1 MNSETGIDWP
11 KDDLIVQVHRRRTIG
26 DTIQNLFSNTGI
38 AVSILYILIKK
49 IIEPC
54 LESHFSQR
62 TSLSV
67 STLIQLR
74 RLVATLQG
82 KLIYTPISSIGFD
95 EEDGKVERSTQTSED
110 GKLLE
115 ARESRWKRLNDC
127 LKEANGNLQSFNTTA
142 IDSSI
147 NMDSFQFQMKLVV
160 DGIRLNEDADE
171 TSEHCRRIVDSV
183 REVKGLLVNGRF
195 P

>member
-1 MNSETGIDWP
+1 MNIETGIDWP

-110 GKLLE
+110 GKPLE

>member
-1 MNSETGIDWP
+1 MNIETGIDWP

-127 LKEANGNLQSFNTTA
+127 LKEANGNLQSFNTAAT
-142 IDSSI
+142 DSSI

>member
-1 MNSETGIDWP
+1 MNIETGIDWP

>member
-1 MNSETGIDWP
+1 MNIETGIDWP

-38 AVSILYILIKK
+38 AVSIFYILIKK

>member
-171 TSEHCRRIVDSV
+171 NSDHCRRIVDSV